1 MRYHLLALLL
11 GASAQDF
18 QYPDCEEGP
27 LAENLV
33 CDVSASPGER
43 AAALVE
49 AMSIDE
55 KLLNLVKYASPHT
68 HTTLHPSSPPLACE
82 PSEK

>member
-1 MRYHLLALLL
+1 MRSLTLLALLL

-18 QYPDCEEGP
+18 EYPDCEEGP

-33 CDVSASPGER
+33 CDVSAPPGER

-49 AMSIDE
+49 AMSIDD
-55 KLLNLVKYASPHT
+55 KLLNLVKYASP
-68 HTTLHPSSPPLACE
+68 TLIPVHHL
-82 PSEK
+82 